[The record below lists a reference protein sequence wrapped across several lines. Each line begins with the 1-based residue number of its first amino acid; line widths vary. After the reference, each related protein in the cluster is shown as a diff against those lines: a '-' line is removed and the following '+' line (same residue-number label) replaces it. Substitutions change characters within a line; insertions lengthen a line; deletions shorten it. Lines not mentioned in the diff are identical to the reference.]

1 MTWLDGLG
9 VCVDLLSFNTG
20 ELGIESLS
28 NEKYPLDDLDSVLNN
43 GDLDWKPS
51 RLFGIII
58 PPSDC
63 WSPSQDWGLSDG
75 SAREAAPP
83 PGCDSPLSPLSI
95 RVVEPFGPILWSVG

>member
-58 PPSDC
+58 PPRDC
-63 WSPSQDWGLSDG
+63 WSLSLNWGLSVG
-75 SAREAAPP
+75 SAPEAAPP
-83 PGCDSPLSPLSI
+83 PGFNSPYFPLSI
-95 RVVEPFGPILWSVG
+95 RMVEPLD